1 MEIELLTIFRKIVW
15 DVLSKKAI
23 AKVMALLVIN
33 PSGVLGTIVLNILD
47 KISEKAFEWVALE
60 IKLESIKVVN
70 EVHQSQFER
79 AQLKLKLIARN
90 SGIESDEFKKARVEE
105 HEKLVKVV
113 VFNLDPTVVRIGKA
127 A

>member
-1 MEIELLTIFRKIVW
+1 MEVELLTIFRKIVW

-23 AKVMALLVIN
+23 AKVMALLAVN
-33 PSGVLGTIVLNILD
+33 PSGFLGVLAFKILSVL
-47 KISEKAFEWVALE
+47 SEKAFEWVALE

-90 SGIESDEFKKARVEE
+90 SGIESEEFKKARIEE

>member
-1 MEIELLTIFRKIVW
+1 MEVELLTIFRKIVW

-33 PSGVLGTIVLNILD
+33 PSGVLGTIVLNILA

-90 SGIESDEFKKARVEE
+90 SGIESDEFKKARAEE

>member
-1 MEIELLTIFRKIVW
+1 MEVELLTIFRKIVW

-33 PSGVLGTIVLNILD
+33 PSGVLGTIVLNILA
-47 KISEKAFEWVALE
+47 KISEKVFEWVALE

-90 SGIESDEFKKARVEE
+90 SGIESDEFKKARKEE

-113 VFNLDPTVVRIGKA
+113 VYNLDPTVVRIGKA

>member
-1 MEIELLTIFRKIVW
+1 MEIELLTIFRKIIW

-33 PSGVLGTIVLNILD
+33 PSGVLGTIVLNILA

-70 EVHQSQFER
+70 EIHQSQFER

-113 VFNLDPTVVRIGKA
+113 VFNFDPTVVRIGKA

>member
-33 PSGVLGTIVLNILD
+33 PSGVLGTIVLNILA

-70 EVHQSQFER
+70 EIHQSQFER

>member
-1 MEIELLTIFRKIVW
+1 
-15 DVLSKKAI
+15 
-23 AKVMALLVIN
+23 MALLVIN
-33 PSGVLGTIVLNILD
+33 PSGVLGTIVLNILA

-70 EVHQSQFER
+70 EIHQSQFER

>member
-1 MEIELLTIFRKIVW
+1 MEVELLTIFRKIVW

-33 PSGVLGTIVLNILD
+33 PSGVLGTIVLNILA

-90 SGIESDEFKKARVEE
+90 SGIESDEFKKARKEE

-113 VFNLDPTVVRIGKA
+113 VYNLDPTVVRIGKA

>member
-33 PSGVLGTIVLNILD
+33 PSGVLGTIVLNILA

>member
-33 PSGVLGTIVLNILD
+33 PSGVLGTIVLNILA

-60 IKLESIKVVN
+60 VKLESIKVVN

>member
-1 MEIELLTIFRKIVW
+1 MEVELLTIFRKIVW

-33 PSGVLGTIVLNILD
+33 PSGVFGTIVFKILA

-60 IKLESIKVVN
+60 IKVESIKVVN